1 MKHLFLS
8 VLLAFSCWTGASDGD
23 QAVII
28 DVRTLEEW
36 NTGHLVSAQH
46 LVLQNVATGIEQL
59 APDKQQP
66 IYLYCRSGNRAG
78 KAQVIMQEMGYSN
91 VVNAGGVE
99 DASKLLDQEIVR

>member
-1 MKHLFLS
+1 MKHLLLTVFLALS
-8 VLLAFSCWTGASDGD
+8 CLAGASDGD
-23 QAVII
+23 QAMII

-36 NTGHLVSAQH
+36 NSGHLVSAQH
-46 LVLQNVATGIEQL
+46 LVLQDVAAGIEQL